1 MPMEMRHHRP
11 RMSAALRA
19 ACMLLACLALA
30 ACSRVTMYGDLEERQ
45 ANEVFAA
52 LLAANIDAEKRTSL
66 SKTGWE
72 IRVDKGDFASAMQVL
87 QARGLPRRQYASMCD
102 VFKKEGIA
110 SSSVEEGA
118 RYLCSRQEELARTLS
133 TYPGVVDARVHIAL
147 AERDPLG
154 GEAGDSSAAV
164 VIFQQ
169 PGANLENLQTR
180 IKTVVKDGIEGLD
193 DINKVSVEFVP
204 MPGTPAVAGVPRST
218 TAPAAMSANAMSIGI
233 GIGVLALLALV
244 WTAWGRLRQRR
255 VQQSAAGGGRIW
267 NG

>member
-1 MPMEMRHHRP
+1 MDMRRP
-11 RMSAALRA
+11 RPFPVLRA
-19 ACMLLACLALA
+19 ACVLLACVLLA
-30 ACSRVTMYGDLEERQ
+30 ACSRVTMYGDLDERQ

-52 LLAANIDAEKRTSL
+52 LLASDINAEKRTSL

-72 IRVDKGDFASAMQVL
+72 IRVDKADFSRAMQVL
-87 QARGLPRRQYASMCD
+87 QARGLPRKTYLSMCE

-110 SSSVEEGA
+110 SSSVEENA

-147 AERDPLG
+147 AERDPFG
-154 GEAGDSSAAV
+154 GQGGDSSAAV

-169 PGANLENLQTR
+169 PGASLENLQTR

-204 MPGTPAVAGVPRST
+204 MPGAPIATDATQRAV
-218 TAPAAMSANAMSIGI
+218 PAAMSAANAMSIGI
-233 GIGVLALLALV
+233 GLGVLALLALV
-244 WTAWGRLRQRR
+244 WAAWGRLRQRR
-255 VQQSAAGGGRIW
+255 AGAAAEGGRIW
-267 NG
+267 HG

>member
-1 MPMEMRHHRP
+1 MDLSRIRRGTGVTLRP
-11 RMSAALRA
+11 AIA
-19 ACMLLACLALA
+19 LLACLLLA
-30 ACSRVTMYGDLEERQ
+30 ACTRVTMYGDLEERQ

-52 LLAANIDAEKRTSL
+52 LLAANVDADKRTSL

-72 IRVDKGDFASAMQVL
+72 IRVDRSDFAHAMQVL
-87 QARGLPRRQYASMCD
+87 QACGLPRQQYLSMCD

-110 SSSVEEGA
+110 SSSVEENA
-118 RYLCSRQEELARTLS
+118 RYLCSRQQELARTLS
-133 TYPGVVDARVHIAL
+133 GYPGVVDARVHIAL
-147 AERDPLG
+147 AQRDPLG
-154 GEAGDSSAAV
+154 GADGDSSASV

-204 MPGTPAVAGVPRST
+204 MPGAPAVAQRQA
-218 TAPAAMSANAMSIGI
+218 APATMSAANATSIGI
-233 GIGVLALLALV
+233 GLGVAALLGLV
-244 WTAWGRLRQRR
+244 WAGWGKLRQRR
-255 VQQSAAGGGRIW
+255 MRQSAGDGGRLW

>member
-1 MPMEMRHHRP
+1 MR
-11 RMSAALRA
+11 AALVV
-19 ACMLLACLALA
+19 LACFVLA
-30 ACSRVTMYGDLEERQ
+30 ACSKVTMYGDLEERQ

-52 LLAANIDAEKRTSL
+52 LLASDINAEKQTSL

-72 IRVDKGDFASAMQVL
+72 IRVDKGDFARAMQVL
-87 QARGLPRRQYASMCD
+87 QARGLPRQQYVSMCD

-110 SSSVEEGA
+110 SSSVEENA
-118 RYLCSRQEELARTLS
+118 RYLCSRQQELARTLS
-133 TYPGVVDARVHIAL
+133 GYPGVVDARVHIAL

-154 GEAGDSSAAV
+154 GQSGDSSASV

-204 MPGTPAVAGVPRST
+204 MPGPAVSAGAQPRQAV
-218 TAPAAMSANAMSIGI
+218 APAAMSAANAMSIGI
-233 GIGVLALLALV
+233 GLGVLALLALV
-244 WTAWGRLRQRR
+244 WGAWGRLRQRR
-255 VQQSAAGGGRIW
+255 VLQAGDTGRVW